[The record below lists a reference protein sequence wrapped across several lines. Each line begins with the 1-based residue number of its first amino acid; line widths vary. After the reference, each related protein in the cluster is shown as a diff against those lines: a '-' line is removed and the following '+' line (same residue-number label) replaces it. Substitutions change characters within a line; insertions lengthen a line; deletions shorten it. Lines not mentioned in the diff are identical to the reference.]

1 MYYRKKFLSL
11 HLLIITNWLIQM
23 EKNIIETDITKAK
36 NWTNC
41 LSLDDDFL
49 LIDDLN
55 KAPFPKDGRKM
66 NFILLCLCTKG
77 HVSFTLDTKEERMN
91 TNDIMIVSERHIL
104 DNYRPSNDFN
114 GLCLMIS
121 IPFYNEII
129 KNLGD
134 VSILYLFSHDSPVH
148 EMQRHDQQLFHDY
161 YYMIKE
167 KMTNN
172 SNRFRRELV
181 RTLMQAMFYDFS
193 EMFYRSQE
201 INSERSSRSDY
212 IFTQFIKMVEEHCRV
227 QRRVSWYAQQ
237 LSITPK
243 YLSEMVKLAS
253 KRTPNEWID
262 NYVTLE
268 LRVLLKNT
276 TMSIH
281 DIAKKMN
288 FPNQS
293 FLGKYF
299 KEHTGMSPTTYR
311 RS

>member
-1 MYYRKKFLSL
+1 
-11 HLLIITNWLIQM
+11 M
-23 EKNIIETDITKAK
+23 ERNIKETDITKAK
-36 NWTNC
+36 NWTSC

-49 LIDDLN
+49 LIDNLTN
-55 KAPFPKDGRKM
+55 APFPKDGRKM
-66 NFILLCLCTKG
+66 NFILMCLCTRG
-77 HVSFTLDTKEERMN
+77 SVSFTLDTAKQTMR
-91 TNDIMIVSERHIL
+91 TNDLMIVSERHIL
-104 DNYRPSNDFN
+104 DSYKPTEDFN

-121 IPFYNEII
+121 IPFYNDII
-129 KNLGD
+129 KNVGD
-134 VSILYLFSHDSPVH
+134 VSMLYLFSHDSPVH

-161 YYMIKE
+161 FYMIKE
-167 KMTNN
+167 KMTNQG
-172 SNRFRRELV
+172 NRFRRELV

-193 EMFYRSQE
+193 EMFYRAQDN
-201 INSERSSRSDY
+201 IDDRSTRSDY
-212 IFTQFIKMVEEHCRV
+212 IFTLFIKLVEDNCRE
-227 QRRVSWYAQQ
+227 QRRVAWYAKQ
-237 LSITPK
+237 LNITPK
-243 YLSEMVKLAS
+243 YLSEMVKQSS

-281 DIAKKMN
+281 DIAVKMN

-299 KEHTGMSPTTYR
+299 KEHTGMSPSVYR